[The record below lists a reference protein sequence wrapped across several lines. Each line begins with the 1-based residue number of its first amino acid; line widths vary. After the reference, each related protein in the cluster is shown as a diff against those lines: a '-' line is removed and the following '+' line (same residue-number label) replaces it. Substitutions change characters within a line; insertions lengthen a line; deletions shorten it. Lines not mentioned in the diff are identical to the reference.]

1 MKITLGFNIA
11 VRPKAGTIAAS
22 RWQAI
27 YDNGAHELKAGGR
40 KWPLAARPD
49 RELNY
54 DA

>member
-1 MKITLGFNIA
+1 MKITLGFNTA
-11 VRPKAGTIAAS
+11 VGQKPGPLGVS